1 MPTKKAT
8 KPEGGSKKTSSPTPQ
23 RRKRAS
29 STNPRH
35 STKKW
40 SGEVTKD
47 SDALDLEKGVF
58 TSDSPEQIA
67 KSLRHSAES
76 SHRRKADPFRSALSM
91 LTFYINR
98 AGKNLST
105 SRRRTLTA
113 AKDKLRQLFG
123 HGQKLPV
130 KRVK

>member
-1 MPTKKAT
+1 MPTKNAKTLDAGAT
-8 KPEGGSKKTSSPTPQ
+8 TPSPAKQQ
-23 RRKRAS
+23 RRKHAS
-29 STNPRH
+29 PAHRRTPA
-35 STKKW
+35 KKW
-40 SGEVTKD
+40 SGEVTEK
-47 SDALDLEKGVF
+47 SDALDLGKGVF
-58 TSDSPEQIA
+58 TSDNPQEIA
-67 KSLRHSAES
+67 VSLKHSAEAS
-76 SHRRKADPFRSALSM
+76 PRRKSDPFRSALSM